1 MKRRTIRVRFQ
12 GQEDAIS
19 SVFDC
24 VSVSLF
30 PALGSAIRSCG
41 VSKITAKSPL
51 RRGFLRFITEFSALP
66 GLFHYFL
73 HIHALILPDL
83 NADQDGCLLLG

>member
-1 MKRRTIRVRFQ
+1 M
-12 GQEDAIS
+12 
-19 SVFDC
+19 
-24 VSVSLF
+24 
-30 PALGSAIRSCG
+30 
-41 VSKITAKSPL
+41 ITAKSPL

-83 NADQDGCLLLG
+83 NADQGSCLLLG